1 MQLIRDDNP
10 QAQTRLSKLHQVVH
24 LPLVDEATAVGVG
37 VPDPAAALP
46 AAEPPADAADGP
58 LQLLAADAP
67 VPVGVELHQP
77 LLELL
82 HRHVPVHRPGG
93 GGGGGARGPDGHG
106 NTYWK
111 LLEQRPSKVLSC
123 SNVCLLFGSF
133 IGEAERH
140 DCCVQEENHVKQGS
154 DKGGHFHYCHFHSS
168 SSFYPIIKVGQEAD
182 S

>member
-1 MQLIRDDNP
+1 MQLIRDHNP
-10 QAQTRLSKLHQVVH
+10 QAQTLLSKLHQVVH

-93 GGGGGARGPDGHG
+93 GGGGARAPDGHG
-106 NTYWK
+106 NTRTLEALRTTSK
-111 LLEQRPSKVLSC
+111 L
-123 SNVCLLFGSF
+123 GSF
-133 IGEAERH
+133 LFERMPAVWVF
-140 DCCVQEENHVKQGS
+140 CRRS
-154 DKGGHFHYCHFHSS
+154 
-168 SSFYPIIKVGQEAD
+168 
-182 S
+182 